1 MEENNSDK
9 YKQTMRKMLYIGR
22 LHRCVFERNISSL
35 GIHHSQHHM
44 LMYIAREGEVD
55 SQKQI
60 AEKFGISPAAT
71 ARTLKTLEAEGY
83 ITRSSSGGDG
93 RFNKIVITEKGRDI
107 FERSHIMFNETDVS
121 VFADFSEED
130 LTKFNEYL
138 DLMKSRLIEK
148 SKENN
153 CSGENK

>member
-1 MEENNSDK
+1 MDDRSSDK
-9 YKQTMRKMLYIGR
+9 YKLTMMKMLYISR
-22 LHRCVFERNISSL
+22 LHRCIFERNISKL

-60 AEKFGISPAAT
+60 AEKLGISPAAT

-83 ITRSSSGGDG
+83 VARTSDGGDG
-93 RFNKIVITEKGRDI
+93 RFNKIIITDKGRDMAD
-107 FERSHIMFNETDVS
+107 RSHIMFGETDLAI
-121 VFADFSEED
+121 FADLSDED
-130 LTKFNEYL
+130 LEKFNEYL

-153 CSGENK
+153 